1 MARTNNDFST
11 NGGISYGWYGNSF
24 RGELS
29 ERVTIA
35 SGDKQIL
42 LKTRLPARC
51 RQVFADVRN
60 VTAVSVTGT
69 DSTGTADAWAVFN
82 IGTSTALATSTA
94 SNATASAI
102 LTAGTASSAF
112 TSGTGVTTSVATN
125 TSTNQSYLVIAPLST
140 TGNRISPGTTGTATY
155 AFNATA
161 QVDVRVFFE
170 RYDQPG
176 S

>member
-1 MARTNNDFST
+1 MARTNQDFST
-11 NGGISYGWYGNSF
+11 NGEITYAWFGNRF
-24 RGELS
+24 AGELTQ
-29 ERVTIA
+29 RVNIA
-35 SGDKQIL
+35 SGDKQVQ
-42 LKTRLPARC
+42 LKWQLPPRC
-51 RQVFADVRN
+51 RQVWADVRN

-69 DSTGTADAWAVFN
+69 DGTGTADAWGLFN
-82 IGTSTALATSTA
+82 LGTTTALATSTA

-102 LTAGTASSAF
+102 LTGGTASSAF

-125 TSTNQSYLVIAPLST
+125 TSTNPSYLVIAPLST

-155 AFNATA
+155 AFNAAAT
-161 QVDVRVFFE
+161 VDVRVFFE

>member
-1 MARTNNDFST
+1 MARTNNDFLT
-11 NGGISYGWYGNSF
+11 NGAVDYSWFGN
-24 RGELS
+24 RYCGELTQ
-29 ERVTIA
+29 RVTIA
-35 SGDKQIL
+35 SGDKQVLI
-42 LKTRLPARC
+42 KVQLPPRC

-69 DSTGTADAWAVFN
+69 DSTGTADAWALFN
-82 IGTSTALATSTA
+82 LGTSSALATSTA

-102 LTAGTASSAF
+102 LTAGTASNAF

-125 TSTNQSYLVIAPLST
+125 TSTNPSYLVIAPLST
-140 TGNRISPGTTGTATY
+140 TGNRISPGTSGTSTY

>member
-1 MARTNNDFST
+1 MARTNQDFST
-11 NGGISYGWYGNSF
+11 NGGITYSWYGNRF
-24 RGELS
+24 AGELT

-51 RQVFADVRN
+51 QQVWADVRN

-69 DSTGTADAWAVFN
+69 DGTGTCDAWALFN
-82 IGTSTALATSTA
+82 LGTSTALSTATA
-94 SNATASAI
+94 SNATASSV
-102 LTAGTASSAF
+102 LTAGTASNVY

-161 QVDVRVFFE
+161 QVDVRVFFF
-170 RYDQPG
+170 RHDAPG

>member
-1 MARTNNDFST
+1 MPRTNQDFDT
-11 NGGISYGWYGNSF
+11 NGTISYGWYDNSF
-24 RGELS
+24 RGELRQ
-29 ERVTIA
+29 RVTIA

-42 LKTRLPARC
+42 LKFQLPARC
-51 RQVFADVRN
+51 RQVWADVKN
-60 VTAVSVTGT
+60 VTSVSVTGT
-69 DSTGTADAWAVFN
+69 DSTGTADAWALFN
-82 IGTSTALATSTA
+82 LGTSSALATSTA

-102 LTAGTASSAF
+102 LTAGTASNAF

-125 TSTNQSYLVIAPLST
+125 TSTNPSYLVIAPLST
-140 TGNRISPGTTGTATY
+140 TGNRISPGTSGTSTY